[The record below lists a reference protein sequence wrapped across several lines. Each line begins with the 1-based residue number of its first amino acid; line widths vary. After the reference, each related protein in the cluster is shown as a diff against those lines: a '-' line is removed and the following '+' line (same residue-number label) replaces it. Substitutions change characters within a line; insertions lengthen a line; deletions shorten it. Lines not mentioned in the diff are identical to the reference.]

1 MAKKELE
8 LIRRR
13 FAGLLLTIL
22 MVGGLF
28 AAYVV
33 FAPLYPRHAYLSG
46 WVFFAVML
54 FLTFFNFRK
63 KVPFLRMGSVG
74 FWLQVH
80 IYVGIVSGA
89 LFMAHIGFSWPHG
102 LLNQII
108 AVIFAIVFL
117 SGVIGLWIS
126 RTFPKWLTVA
136 GFETPFER
144 MPHVRT
150 ALRKEAEA
158 LVLAGVDNQTSP
170 VIAEFY
176 TDRIG
181 LFFAKPH
188 NLVAHLRRSQS
199 PQASHRSQFA
209 EIRRYAKRTELDML
223 EKLEGLVEQ
232 KHLLDYQYT
241 LQFTLRVWLFAHI
254 PLSYSLL
261 ILSVAHIIVVY
272 SFSGSAP

>member
-8 LIRRR
+8 FARRR

-22 MVGGLF
+22 MVGGLL
-28 AAYVV
+28 AAYV
-33 FAPLYPRHAYLSG
+33 FYSPLYPRHPYLSG
-46 WVFFAVML
+46 WIFLAVML
-54 FLTFFNFRK
+54 FLTFFNLRK
-63 KVPFLRMGSVG
+63 KVPFLRMFSVG

-80 IYVGIVSGA
+80 IYVGIISGA
-89 LFMAHIGFSWPHG
+89 LFLAHIGFSWPHG

-108 AVIFAIVFL
+108 AVIFVIVFL

-126 RTFPKWLTVA
+126 RSFPKRLTVA

-150 ALRKEAEA
+150 ALRNDAES
-158 LVLAGVDNQTSP
+158 LILTGVDNQTSP

-176 TDRIG
+176 TDKIG
-181 LFFAKPH
+181 LFFAKPQH
-188 NLVAHLRRSQS
+188 LLAHLLRSQS

-223 EKLEGLVEQ
+223 EKLEGLVEK
-232 KHLLDYQYT
+232 KHMLDYQYAH
-241 LQFTLRVWLFAHI
+241 QFTLRVWLFSHI

>member
-8 LIRRR
+8 LVRRR
-13 FAGLLLTIL
+13 LAGLLITIL

-28 AAYVV
+28 AAYLF

-46 WVFFAVML
+46 WVLLAVML
-54 FLTFFNFRK
+54 LLTFFNFRK
-63 KVPFLRMGSVG
+63 KVPFLRMGSVR

-80 IYVGIVSGA
+80 IYVGIISGA
-89 LFMAHIGFSWPHG
+89 LFFVHISFSWPHG

-108 AVIFAIVFL
+108 AMFYTIVFV
-117 SGVIGLWIS
+117 SGIIGLWIS
-126 RTFPKWLTVA
+126 RSFPKRLTIA

-158 LVLAGVDNQTSP
+158 LILAGVDNQTSA
-170 VIAEFY
+170 VLAEFY
-176 TDRIG
+176 TDKIG
-181 LFFAKPH
+181 LFFAKPR
-188 NLVAHLRRSQS
+188 NVLPHLFRSQS

-223 EKLEGLVEQ
+223 DKLEDLVEQ
-232 KHLLDYQYT
+232 KHLLDYQYA
-241 LQFTLRVWLFAHI
+241 LQFTLRAWLFAHI

-261 ILSVAHIIVVY
+261 ILSVVHIIVVY

>member
-1 MAKKELE
+1 MAKKELK
-8 LIRRR
+8 LVRRR
-13 FAGLLLTIL
+13 FAGLLLTL
-22 MVGGLF
+22 LTVGGLF
-28 AAYVV
+28 AAYVF
-33 FAPLYPRHAYLSG
+33 FAPFYPRHAYLSG
-46 WVFFAVML
+46 WVFLAVML

-63 KVPFLRMGSVG
+63 KIPFLRMGSVG
-74 FWLQVH
+74 FWLQLH
-80 IYVGIVSGA
+80 IYVGMISGA
-89 LFMAHIGFSWPHG
+89 LFFVHISFSWPHG

-108 AVIFAIVFL
+108 AVIFAIVFV

-126 RTFPKWLTVA
+126 RSFPKRLTVA

-170 VIAEFY
+170 VIAEFF
-176 TDRIG
+176 TDKIG

-188 NLVAHLRRSQS
+188 NLVAHLLRSRS

-223 EKLEGLVEQ
+223 GKLKDLVEQ
-232 KHLLDYQYT
+232 KHLLDYQYA
-241 LQFTLRVWLFAHI
+241 LQFTLRAWLFVHI

>member
-1 MAKKELE
+1 M
-8 LIRRR
+8 
-13 FAGLLLTIL
+13 LLTIFV
-22 MVGGLF
+22 VGGLF
-28 AAYVV
+28 AAYMF

-46 WVFFAVML
+46 WTFLAVML

-80 IYVGIVSGA
+80 IYVGIISGA
-89 LFMAHIGFSWPHG
+89 LFFVHISFSWPHG

-108 AVIFAIVFL
+108 AMFFAIVFV
-117 SGVIGLWIS
+117 SGIIGLWIS
-126 RTFPKWLTVA
+126 RSFPKRLTIA

-150 ALRKEAEA
+150 SLRKEAET
-158 LVLAGVDNQTSP
+158 LILAGVDNQTSA

-176 TDRIG
+176 THKIG
-181 LFFAKPH
+181 LFFAKPR
-188 NLVAHLRRSQS
+188 NVLQHLLRSQS

-223 EKLEGLVEQ
+223 DKLEDLVEK
-232 KHLLDYQYT
+232 KHLLDYQYA
-241 LQFTLRVWLFAHI
+241 LQFTLRAWLFSHI
-254 PLSYSLL
+254 PLSYSLI
-261 ILSVAHIIVVY
+261 ILSVTHIIVVY

>member
-1 MAKKELE
+1 
-8 LIRRR
+8 
-13 FAGLLLTIL
+13 

-28 AAYVV
+28 AAYLF

-46 WVFFAVML
+46 WVFLTVML

-80 IYVGIVSGA
+80 IYVGIISGA
-89 LFMAHIGFSWPHG
+89 LFFVHISFSWPHG

-108 AVIFAIVFL
+108 AVIFSIVFV

-126 RTFPKWLTVA
+126 RTFPKKLTLA

-170 VIAEFY
+170 VLAEFY

-181 LFFAKPH
+181 LFFAKH
-188 NLVAHLRRSQS
+188 RNLVAHLLRSQS
-199 PQASHRSQFA
+199 PQVSHRSQFA

-232 KHLLDYQYT
+232 KHLLDFQYA
-241 LQFTLRVWLFAHI
+241 LQYTLRVWLFAHI

-261 ILSVAHIIVVY
+261 ILSVAHIVVVY